1 MNPKIRA
8 IAEDSN
14 QNITIGTRG
23 GELLDLKKDGSF
35 TLLNR
40 GHFKG
45 ELKGL
50 CQLNKRE
57 EFVSVGEDGLLAII
71 DL

>member
-23 GELLDLKKDGSF
+23 GELLDLKKDGSII
-35 TLLNR
+35 LLNR

-45 ELKGL
+45 EL
-50 CQLNKRE
+50 
-57 EFVSVGEDGLLAII
+57 
-71 DL
+71 